1 MLLVIIIIVVILI
14 LTVFCTLILVSLHR
28 VDRKNISSTEYL
40 PISVIIS
47 AKDEEK
53 NIKKLVDSLSSLN
66 YPKNNFEIIIVDDN
80 STDNTLNELINYN
93 NNKNHFKIV
102 ELKPT
107 GQKGKRDALAFG
119 IQQAQYPF
127 ILITDAD
134 CQPETNWLKEYSNK
148 FQSGYDILF
157 GIAPFYQNKTLVNK
171 ISCFEN
177 LRSSLLGFTMAV
189 LGIPYTA
196 SARNLGFT
204 KSAFNKIG
212 GYSKTKNTLSGD
224 DDLLLREAII
234 KNLKIGTVTEQGS
247 YVFSDTKKTFL
258 EYFLQKARHTQ
269 TSFHYLLKHKLVLG
283 VWHLLNLSL
292 LFSPILMFIN
302 PMFSILLPSKI
313 LIDSILVKS
322 TQKKFSYKFS
332 LLQIGYLQIVYEI
345 FLIVHFFNSKFS
357 RIKWK

>member
-1 MLLVIIIIVVILI
+1 MLIIIPIIAVIIFCAAIIVSINKVDKNE
-14 LTVFCTLILVSLHR
+14 TVNPDNV
-28 VDRKNISSTEYL
+28 K
-40 PISVIIS
+40 ISVIIA
-47 AKDEEK
+47 AKNEEENVK
-53 NIKKLVDSLSSLN
+53 HLIESITNLD
-66 YPKNNFEIIIVDDN
+66 YPEGNFEVIVVDDN

-148 FQSGYDILF
+148 FQSGYDMLF

-196 SARNLGFT
+196 SARNFGFT

-212 GYSKTKNTLSGD
+212 GYSKTKDTLSGD
-224 DDLLLREAII
+224 DDLLIREAV
-234 KNLKIGTVTEQGS
+234 KNKLKIGIVIEQGS
-247 YVFSDTKKTFL
+247 YVFSETK
-258 EYFLQKARHTQ
+258 
-269 TSFHYLLKHKLVLG
+269 
-283 VWHLLNLSL
+283 
-292 LFSPILMFIN
+292 
-302 PMFSILLPSKI
+302 
-313 LIDSILVKS
+313 
-322 TQKKFSYKFS
+322 
-332 LLQIGYLQIVYEI
+332 
-345 FLIVHFFNSKFS
+345 
-357 RIKWK
+357 